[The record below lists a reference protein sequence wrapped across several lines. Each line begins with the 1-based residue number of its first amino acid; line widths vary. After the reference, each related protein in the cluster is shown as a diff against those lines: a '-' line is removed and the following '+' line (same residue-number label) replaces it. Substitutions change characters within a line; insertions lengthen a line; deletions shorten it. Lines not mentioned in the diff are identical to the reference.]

1 MSIFNKTGWDDQKAK
16 CGAGLLPSKF
26 CVLCVEICVSDF
38 VTMYH
43 SNIYKNWAESMGGIQ
58 IKQGMAKSGIINV
71 GINYSKLGGGVKKM
85 A

>member
-1 MSIFNKTGWDDQKAK
+1 
-16 CGAGLLPSKF
+16 
-26 CVLCVEICVSDF
+26 
-38 VTMYH
+38 
-43 SNIYKNWAESMGGIQ
+43 MGGIQ